1 MELLILTMSI
11 IYNYFIA
18 KKKSNYSV
26 EMRARDT
33 KGRFIKLNGSS
44 DKQTEGGGR
53 FKDIKGR
60 WHKPNGKFV

>member
-1 MELLILTMSI
+1 MIILSL
-11 IYNYFIA
+11 

-44 DKQTEGGGR
+44 DKQKKQTEGGGR

-60 WHKPNGKFV
+60 WHKPNGKYV